1 MNTDQLNRETEAIE
15 AETRET
21 VRQSAEHS
29 SAVLEHKAAQS
40 TLQAAKDSVRSV
52 EGSLP
57 AVEPSEA
64 TKPATAPP
72 GSSGEQ
78 VKEAG
83 GQQALPSVPG
93 PILAMI
99 HAGET
104 PRMPVPAAVPL
115 IQEHPL
121 VTAYRQ
127 QGGK

>member
-1 MNTDQLNRETEAIE
+1 MTTDQLNRETEAIE

-29 SAVLEHKAAQS
+29 SAVLEHKAAEN

-52 EGSLP
+52 QGSLP
-57 AVEPSEA
+57 AVQPSEA
-64 TKPATAPP
+64 MKPATAPP
-72 GSSGEQ
+72 SSSGEQ

-83 GQQALPSVPG
+83 GQQALPTVPD
-93 PILAMI
+93 PIQAMI

-115 IQEHPL
+115 IQEHPV
-121 VTAYRQ
+121 VTEYLRQ
-127 QGGK
+127 WGK